1 MVADAVR
8 AQMQSEAAAVGAQ
21 LQSSLQEPWF
31 AEILDKIVKASV
43 QRHFMATSF
52 GTGSSRSNLSQ
63 SSLSSAGSFVAT
75 NSDSVLADKDSRI
88 MSALGDGSADMS
100 QAARIDAAGNSA
112 LAADSTLQVLRMTKS
127 EVTLTISAD
136 DLSIL
141 NNAMNEALE
150 ALGGDEDEY
159 RTRMGTSRAH
169 VERLLESVNAL
180 LQQM

>member
-1 MVADAVR
+1 
-8 AQMQSEAAAVGAQ
+8 
-21 LQSSLQEPWF
+21 
-31 AEILDKIVKASV
+31 
-43 QRHFMATSF
+43 
-52 GTGSSRSNLSQ
+52 
-63 SSLSSAGSFVAT
+63 
-75 NSDSVLADKDSRI
+75 

-100 QAARIDAAGNSA
+100 QAARIDAAGHSA
-112 LAADSTLQVLRMTKS
+112 LATESTLQVLRMTKS

-150 ALGGDEDEY
+150 ALGGDEDEF